1 LFLLVAGWLAGL
13 EWQGYPYRIG
23 QRMNWEALGAVGELI
38 GAAGVILTLVYLAH
52 QIRQNTR
59 AIRAQTHQAITSA
72 NLGMAMSMAE
82 SEGLAEV
89 LVRGL
94 ADFDSL
100 DPPDRL
106 RTVGWFNSFL
116 KFGENTHYQF
126 LQGGLEK
133 AVWEGWM
140 VILEN
145 WVTQPGPREYWKE
158 RRSAFQPA
166 FRGLVDGMLS
176 EQPTPLFGLS
186 FEGTDP
192 AQSNS

>member
-1 LFLLVAGWLAGL
+1 
-13 EWQGYPYRIG
+13 
-23 QRMNWEALGAVGELI
+23 MNWEAVGAIGEVI

-59 AIRAQTHQAITSA
+59 AIRAQTHQAITAA

-100 DPPDRL
+100 DPADRL
-106 RTVGWFNSFL
+106 RTVGWFNSIL

-126 LQGGLEK
+126 LQGGLE
-133 AVWEGWM
+133 
-140 VILEN
+140 
-145 WVTQPGPREYWKE
+145 
-158 RRSAFQPA
+158 
-166 FRGLVDGMLS
+166 
-176 EQPTPLFGLS
+176 
-186 FEGTDP
+186 
-192 AQSNS
+192 

>member
-1 LFLLVAGWLAGL
+1 
-13 EWQGYPYRIG
+13 
-23 QRMNWEALGAVGELI
+23 MNWEALGAVGELI

-72 NLGMAMSMAE
+72 NLGMAMGLAE
-82 SEGLAEV
+82 SEGLAGV

-100 DPPDRL
+100 DPADRL

-126 LQGGLEK
+126 LQGSLERT
-133 AVWEGWM
+133 VWDGWM

-145 WVTQPGPREYWKE
+145 WVTP
-158 RRSAFQPA
+158 FQPA
-166 FRGLVDGMLS
+166 FRDLVDGMLS
-176 EQPTPLFGLS
+176 EEPTPMFGISPGEAGLAV
-186 FEGTDP
+186 EE
-192 AQSNS
+192 

>member
-1 LFLLVAGWLAGL
+1 
-13 EWQGYPYRIG
+13 
-23 QRMNWEALGAVGELI
+23 MNWEAVGAIGEVI

-52 QIRQNTR
+52 QIRQNIK
-59 AIRAQTHQAITSA
+59 AIRARTHQAITSA

-82 SEGLAEV
+82 SEGLAKV

-100 DPPDRL
+100 DPADRL
-106 RTVGWFNSFL
+106 RTVGWFNSIL

-145 WVTQPGPREYWKE
+145 CVTQPGPREYWTQ
-158 RRSAFQPA
+158 RRTAFQPA
-166 FRGLVDGMLS
+166 FRDLVEDMLS
-176 EQPTPLFGLS
+176 EEPTPLLGLS
-186 FEGTDP
+186 LDR
-192 AQSNS
+192 SNVADED

>member
-1 LFLLVAGWLAGL
+1 
-13 EWQGYPYRIG
+13 
-23 QRMNWEALGAVGELI
+23 MSWEALGAVGELV
-38 GAAGVILTLVYLAH
+38 GVAGVILTLVYLAH

-72 NLGMAMSMAE
+72 NLGMAMGLAE
-82 SEGLAEV
+82 SEGLAGV

-100 DPPDRL
+100 DPADRL

-126 LQGGLEK
+126 LQGSLERS
-133 AVWEGWM
+133 VWEGWM

-145 WVTQPGPREYWKE
+145 WVTQPGPRKYWAE
-158 RRSAFQPA
+158 RRDAFQPA
-166 FRGLVDGMLS
+166 FRELVDGMFS
-176 EQPTPLFGLS
+176 EGPKPLLGLS
-186 FEGTDP
+186 PENEE
-192 AQSNS
+192 SEV